1 MALPLLPAV
10 HVEPVFR
17 ELQQQYAADD
27 SPAVADL
34 LRYMEQTWIVNS
46 LWSPAMISVY
56 QQQVR
61 TNNDLE
67 GWHRRL
73 NNVARRAN
81 VPFYLL
87 VGLLH
92 DESKTVRLQLHL
104 LSDGHM
110 LRRTSKRYEAINTRL
125 TTLWAEYTAGQK
137 SPSAFLR
144 AAAHLQLRNFEAA

>member
-1 MALPLLPAV
+1 MVLLPAV

-27 SPAVADL
+27 SSAIADL
-34 LRYMEQTWIVNS
+34 LWYMEQTWIVNS
-46 LWSPAMISVY
+46 LWSPVMISVY

-61 TNNDLE
+61 TKNDRK
-67 GWHRRL
+67 GWHRCL

-92 DESKTVRLQLHL
+92 DE
-104 LSDGHM
+104 
-110 LRRTSKRYEAINTRL
+110 
-125 TTLWAEYTAGQK
+125 
-137 SPSAFLR
+137 
-144 AAAHLQLRNFEAA
+144 